1 MKRKI
6 ISIMVATVAIA
17 LLIPELP
24 AYGQFN
30 YHAGYGRRGK
40 YRSTWAP
47 VRRPR
52 RSWQQDR
59 TGVYLGA
66 GILGDYVGQ
75 GDEELTQIMSVGAGW
90 DIFGGFRV
98 TPSFAL
104 ELGYAMSSHPTDRDL
119 VTYDSALLNG
129 LTLDLKFFF
138 IPESTRFEPYLQAG
152 AGYYSVQEQG
162 FASTQMQGAGF
173 QVGGG
178 IDFRLS
184 RMFTIGARALYKGMS
199 MDNETVVTVATESVY
214 HNHATLEANIQLH
227 F

>member
-1 MKRKI
+1 MKGKLI
-6 ISIMVATVAIA
+6 LTVLATVAIS

-30 YHAGYGRRGK
+30 DHAGYGRRK
-40 YRSTWAP
+40 KHRSTWAP

-52 RSWQQDR
+52 RSWQQNR
-59 TGVYLGA
+59 TGLYLGA

-75 GDEELTQIMSVGAGW
+75 GDEQLTQIMSVGGGW
-90 DIFGGFRV
+90 DAFAGYRV
-98 TPSFAL
+98 APSFAL
-104 ELGYAMSSHPTDRDL
+104 EVGYAMSMHPTDRDL
-119 VTYDSALLNG
+119 VDYDSAVLNG
-129 LTLDLKFFF
+129 LTIDLKFFF
-138 IPESTRFEPYLQAG
+138 IPESTRFEPYFQG
-152 AGYYSVQEQG
+152 GVGFYNVKEEG
-162 FASTQMQGAGF
+162 FASTQMQGGGF

-184 RMFTIGARALYKGMS
+184 RMFAIGARALYKGMS
-199 MDNETVVTVATESVY
+199 MDNETTVTVATESVY